1 MNSSLIIV
9 EILVALLGLGVLM
22 ADLWLPVER
31 RRWLGWVAAAG
42 VAVVFFVGLKDAA
55 EVAYAFGTPGSKTGM
70 YLLDGMAVFFKQF
83 FLLAALLVILMT
95 TEYAPKLGSGVSEF
109 YSLVLFALLGMLFAA
124 SANDLVL
131 LFAALELITITFVV
145 LNSFRRDQTAS
156 IEAGVKYLI
165 LGATASAFM
174 VFGIAWMF
182 GAAGTTNF
190 NEIAAAQKALGANPI
205 FLAGLVMVLAGLS
218 FKMALVP
225 FHAWAPDV
233 YQGSPAPATA
243 FLAVGSKAAGVVL
256 LLRLLFAAVP
266 VVAAHW
272 QHVLGGIAAVT
283 ILYGSLCA
291 IPQRSIKR
299 LMGYSSIAN
308 AGYLLLGIVAM
319 SKDGASG
326 ILFYIS
332 GYLFTVLAAFMVLS
346 VILARTDSDDVSA
359 LHGLSQRS
367 PLLAAVLAVS
377 MASLAGVPPMA
388 GFVGKFLLLKPM
400 VPLAAADPFLAC
412 VLGAA
417 LVGVVISL
425 YYYFGIVRAAYWGNG
440 GADLTPIP
448 TTWAVRLAVGICV
461 AGILWLGILP
471 GSLIEASTPAVE
483 VLHPVTPT
491 AQHHAGR

>member
-1 MNSSLIIV
+1 MNTSLIIV

-22 ADLWLPVER
+22 ADLWLPAER
-31 RRWLGWVAAAG
+31 RRGLGWVAAAG
-42 VAVVFFVGLKDAA
+42 VAVIFFVGLKDAA
-55 EVAYAFGTPGSKTGM
+55 EVSYAFGAPGAKTGM
-70 YLLDGMAVFFKQF
+70 YVLDGLAVFFKQF

-95 TEYAPKLGSGVSEF
+95 TEYAPKLGTGVSEF

-131 LFAALELITITFVV
+131 LFAALELVTITFVV

-174 VFGIAWMF
+174 VYGMALMF

-190 NEIAAAQKALGANPI
+190 NEIAAAQKALGGSPI
-205 FLAGLVMVLAGLS
+205 FLAGLVMVFAGLS

-266 VVAAHW
+266 VIASRW

-291 IPQRSIKR
+291 IPQRSLKR

-308 AGYLLLGIVAM
+308 AGYLLLGVVAM
-319 SKDGASG
+319 SKTGASG
-326 ILFYIS
+326 ILFYVT
-332 GYLFTVLAAFMVLS
+332 GYLFTVLAAFTVIS
-346 VILARTDSDDVSA
+346 VILARTDSDDLSS

-367 PLLAAVLAVS
+367 PWLAGVLAVA

-412 VLGAA
+412 VLGVA

-425 YYYFGIVRAAYWGNG
+425 YYYFGVVRAAYWGNG
-440 GADLTPIP
+440 TADLTPIR
-448 TTWAVRLAVGICV
+448 TTWAVRLALGICMVGIF
-461 AGILWLGILP
+461 WLGVLP
-471 GSLIEASTPAVE
+471 DALIQASTPAVE
-483 VLHPVTPT
+483 VLRPESPVTPQQ
-491 AQHHAGR
+491 AAR